1 MAEKFEGE
9 KFQESGKEKMVKD
22 IEFAIEHKLEVLL
35 KVSSL
40 DGKSLNENI
49 VAPEFFEG
57 DVLWVTTKDGLGIAL
72 EVSRI
77 KKAELPDEPVEEKE

>member
-9 KFQESGKEKMVKD
+9 NHQESGEERILKD

-35 KVSSL
+35 TVSSL
-40 DGKSLNENI
+40 DGKSLNDNI
-49 VAPEFFEG
+49 VTPEFFEE
-57 DVLWVTTKDGLGIAL
+57 DVLWVTTEDGRGIAL

-77 KKAELPDEPVEEKE
+77 KKAELPDGSEEGK